1 VENAFALADGLPL
14 KLDKLVAVWRA
25 KCVDGRLPSR
35 DDFTP
40 RDLKPWLSNLALLE
54 RIPEGG
60 YRFRVCGTGLIHRFG
75 CDATG
80 RAVEELTEE
89 LRIDLRNRLDRSS
102 TLQMPIVACLQ
113 ILVALKC
120 ADYSELILPL
130 ANKDAQ
136 VSMLLLAT
144 YPARQMAFDSRRGL
158 RAGETW
164 SD

>member
-1 VENAFALADGLPL
+1 MENAFALPDGLPL
-14 KLDKLVAVWRA
+14 KLEKLVAVWRA

-40 RDLKPWLSNLALLE
+40 RDLKAWLSNLALLE
-54 RIPEGG
+54 CIPEGG
-60 YRFRVCGTGLIHRFG
+60 YRFRVCGTGLISRFG

-80 RAVEELTEE
+80 MAVEELTEE
-89 LRIDLRNRLDRSS
+89 LRIDLRDRLDRSS
-102 TLQMPIVACLQ
+102 TLQMPVVACLQ

-144 YPARQMAFDSRRGL
+144 YTAS
-158 RAGETW
+158 
-164 SD
+164 